1 MDKQFWLEKWQTNE
15 IGFHQDEVNSY
26 LENWWGSLQ
35 IKSGDSVFV
44 PLCGKSRDMLWL
56 LGQGYK
62 VIGIEIS
69 LQAVELFFAE
79 NELQSV
85 RSDHE
90 KFTRFDANELT
101 IFCGDF
107 FDLTASDLQTIT
119 AIYDRAALIALPPE
133 MRQQYT
139 NHLLAIL
146 PDKTETLLI
155 TMEYPQEEMNGPPFS
170 VNEKEVHNLH
180 ANKCQIEMLSEHNVL
195 DESPRF
201 KERGLTSM
209 IEKVYRLSR

>member
-1 MDKQFWLEKWQTNE
+1 M
-15 IGFHQDEVNSY
+15 
-26 LENWWGSLQ
+26 
-35 IKSGDSVFV
+35 
-44 PLCGKSRDMLWL
+44 
-56 LGQGYK
+56 
-62 VIGIEIS
+62 
-69 LQAVELFFAE
+69 
-79 NELQSV
+79 
-85 RSDHE
+85 
-90 KFTRFDANELT
+90 RFDANELT

-139 NHLLAIL
+139 NHLFAIL
-146 PDKTETLLI
+146 PDETETLLT

-170 VNEKEVHNLH
+170 VNEKEVRDLY
-180 ANKCQIEMLSEHNVL
+180 ANNYQIEMLSEHNVL

-209 IEKVYRLSR
+209 IEKVYRLSS